1 MAAHRDAIE
10 RALLD
15 RYGRTYAEDA
25 GVRLADKPAPLYQS
39 LVLAT
44 RTSSGRG

>member
-15 RYGRTYAEDA
+15 RYGRTYSEDA
-25 GVRLADKPAPLYQS
+25 GIRPLFPPGKG
-39 LVLAT
+39 A
-44 RTSSGRG
+44 G